1 MSIKM
6 KMILGIIGTLSL
18 FLISTLA
25 TQWIVSQTNKTISV
39 VVDENGLKL
48 ELLDGLKNI
57 ASHRE
62 VQLLSLALLDPDSD
76 SYDADLATSK
86 KHLKD
91 SASTILNY
99 FNKLN
104 SLDFTKKE
112 LDVYDEIKQSM
123 SSANAA
129 FGSFM
134 TAIDEEFQDEAVDIM
149 KEEFRPKYQE
159 FANNVA
165 RLQEMEKEKNILA
178 IDALHKEESDSV
190 MYLWIA
196 FSIIVLAFT
205 IVGSM
210 ITRGLM
216 RSINA
221 MQSTMIKISQT
232 GETKHRIKIY
242 GNDELA
248 RASEAFNHLLD
259 DINNAVFGVNNVLNS
274 IAKGDFSQ
282 QVESDLKGDFLKMKL
297 EVNASIKQID
307 SIMNVLEQTAQN
319 FRQGKL
325 AVHQDDSIELE
336 GKFSDVTYDLERS
349 AIRMKGVVES
359 IADTLNHL
367 AHGDFSAR
375 SDTDARGEFIP
386 LKDSLNVTLNDLER
400 FVDEVAKVQAAI
412 SDGDL
417 TQLVKGKYSG
427 KMAVLKDSLN
437 SSVKNTAVMVAKV
450 EGITKSVVN
459 GVDDM
464 AKGNSDIS
472 RRVQEQ
478 AAALEETSSSMAE
491 MTTAVR
497 HNAENAN
504 HAKDRTMGARKQLES
519 GLETMNKAL
528 TSMEEMSEANQKINE
543 ITSLIDGIAF
553 QTNLLALNAAVEAA
567 RAGENGRGFAVVAG
581 EVRNLAGKSA
591 EAAGDIKHLIEN
603 SVKISQESGL
613 YVRQTSDALTKIN
626 ESMHEVSDMVTTI
639 SGTSDEQSRGLQQ
652 VNTAVASM
660 DEMTQRNAL
669 VVEQAA
675 TSSKELLDDADI
687 LKEQVNRFTIDEEVT
702 RRTEKLI
709 HSQEASQFEK
719 MIEAH
724 LAWKGKIRAFVEGV
738 DIGVSYE
745 VATDHTACIL
755 GKWYYNEG
763 QEFMNLP
770 LMTELGDE
778 HMQMHQGIKTVMD
791 AKSVD
796 DIDSVEQGL
805 LAVDSQSEKVV
816 EILYKLIDQVA

>member
-25 TQWIVSQTNKTISV
+25 TQWIVNQTNKTITV
-39 VVDENGLKL
+39 VVDDNGLKL
-48 ELLDGLKNI
+48 ELLDELKNT
-57 ASHRE
+57 ALHRE
-62 VQLLSLALLDPDSD
+62 IQLLNLALLDPDSD
-76 SYDADLATSK
+76 QYDADLANSK
-86 KHLKD
+86 KHLKE
-91 SASTILNY
+91 SASTILNL

-104 SLDFTKKE
+104 SLDFTKTE
-112 LDVYDEIKQSM
+112 LDVYDEIKQTM
-123 SSANAA
+123 ASSNAA
-129 FGSFM
+129 FASFM
-134 TAIDEEFQDEAVDIM
+134 TAIDEGFQSEAVEIM
-149 KEEFRPKYQE
+149 QEEFHPKYKE
-159 FANNVA
+159 FSNNVVQ
-165 RLQEMEKEKNILA
+165 LQEKGKENNRQA
-178 IDALHKEESDSV
+178 IANLLEQESASV

-196 FSIIVLAFT
+196 FGVLVIAFS

-210 ITRGLM
+210 ITQGLM
-216 RSINA
+216 KSINS
-221 MQSTMIKISQT
+221 MVSTMVKISET
-232 GETKHRIKIY
+232 GETKHRIKVY

-248 RASEAFNHLLD
+248 KASKAFNHLLD
-259 DINNAVFGVNNVLNS
+259 DINNAIFGVNNVLNS
-274 IAKGDFSQ
+274 IAKGDFSR
-282 QVESDLKGDFLKMKL
+282 QVESDLKGDFLQMKL
-297 EVNASIKQID
+297 DVNTSIKQID
-307 SIMNVLEQTAQN
+307 STMNVLEKTAHN

-325 AVHQDDSIELE
+325 MVHKDDSIQLE
-336 GKFSDVTYDLERS
+336 GKFSDVIYDLDRS

-359 IADTLNHL
+359 IAGTLNHL

-375 SDTDARGEFIP
+375 SEADARGDFIP
-386 LKDSLNVTLNDLER
+386 LKDSLNVTLSDLEN
-400 FVDEVAKVQAAI
+400 FVNEVAKVQSAI

-417 TQLVKGKYSG
+417 TLTVKGTYSG

-450 EGITKSVVN
+450 EGITKSVVH

-464 AKGNSDIS
+464 AKGNSDVS

-478 AAALEETSSSMAE
+478 AAALEQTSSSMAE

-504 HAKDRTMGARKQLES
+504 HAKDRTLEAREQLES

-528 TSMEEMSEANQKINE
+528 VSMEEMSEANQKINE

-591 EAAGDIKHLIEN
+591 EAAGDIKYLIEN

-626 ESMHEVSDMVTTI
+626 ESMHEVSEMVTTI
-639 SGTSDEQSRGLQQ
+639 SATSDEQSSGLQQ
-652 VNTAVASM
+652 VNKAVASM

-675 TSSKELLDDADI
+675 TSSEELLGDADI
-687 LKEQVNRFTIDEEVT
+687 LKEQVNRFIIDKEIT

-709 HSQEASQFEK
+709 HSQAASQFEK

-755 GKWYYNEG
+755 GKWYYSEG
-763 QEFMNLP
+763 QELMNLP
-770 LMTELGDE
+770 LMAELGEE

-791 AKSVD
+791 AKSID
-796 DIDSVEQGL
+796 DVDSVEKGL
-805 LAVDSQSEKVV
+805 SAVDLQSEKVV
-816 EILYKLIDQVA
+816 EILYKLIDQVV